1 MKKIIFIAA
10 VCATMLAKAQTT
22 AQDWTKN
29 DCDGNSHHLFAELNA
44 GNVIILEYVMM
55 DCAPCITAANG
66 LKPVYNQFNSS
77 HPGKVKSYSIGF
89 TDTYTCTQLQNWK
102 STNNLSHTT
111 MFPTGASDVS
121 YYGGM
126 GMPTIVV
133 VGGPFHKVFYKKQGY
148 SPSDNTTITAAINSA
163 LVATAVETPASIEAF
178 QVYPNPAS
186 TFIDF
191 QLNEDVHMMS
201 INDLSGRTM
210 ANFTAL
216 SSGKHHLNLDLKA
229 GIYFVSVSTSNGSVQ
244 RQKLIIR

>member
-1 MKKIIFIAA
+1 MKKIILITA
-10 VCATMLAKAQTT
+10 VCATMFAKAQTT

-148 SPSDNTTITAAINSA
+148 SPSDNATITTAINSA
-163 LVATAVETPASIEAF
+163 LVATAVETPASNEAF

-186 TFIDF
+186 SYIEF
-191 QLNEDVHMMS
+191 QLSEAADLIS
-201 INDLSGRTM
+201 ITDLSGKTI
-210 ANFTAL
+210 AKYVLLNK
-216 SSGKHHLNLDLKA
+216 GKHRLNFELKA
-229 GIYFVSVSTSNGSVQ
+229 GVYLVSVSTPNGSVQ

>member
-44 GNVIILEYVMM
+44 GSVIILEYVMM

-66 LKPVYNQFNSS
+66 LKPIYNQFNSS

-89 TDTYTCTQLQNWK
+89 SDTYTCTQLQNWK

-163 LVATAVETPASIEAF
+163 LVATSVETPVPAEFF

-186 TFIDF
+186 SYIDF
-191 QLNEDVHMMS
+191 QLNEAAHVMS
-201 INDLSGRTM
+201 ITDLSGKTV
-210 ANFTAL
+210 AKFASL
-216 SSGKHHLNLDLKA
+216 SRGKHHFNLDLQA
-229 GIYFVSVSTSNGSVQ
+229 GVYFVSLTTSNGLVQ